1 MLGIYY
7 FEDIVEH
14 LLVMLN
20 QILPPMQLIR
30 LEIKLP
36 QILQIRPESIQV
48 SQDGHLAAIVF
59 VQIDLTDLV

>member
-1 MLGIYY
+1 
-7 FEDIVEH
+7 
-14 LLVMLN
+14 
-20 QILPPMQLIR
+20 MQLIR